1 MAFKGSGN
9 ATMWCRWQSN
19 GTVDRCHAISSVTGV
34 ISGVYQLNFET
45 EQTTSKYAVAG
56 MQHTNGFMGYYA
68 QYTTSVR
75 VGTLTDGGGYIA
87 VANNSAII
95 CHDT

>member
-19 GTVDRCHAISSVTGV
+19 GTVDRSHAISSVNNFAG
-34 ISGVYQLNFET
+34 GRYQLNFET
-45 EQTTSKYAVAG
+45 TQTTSKYAVAG
-56 MQHTNGFMGYYA
+56 MQHTNGFMGFYS
-68 QYTTSVR
+68 QSTDNLR
-75 VGTLTDGGGYIA
+75 VGTLTDGGGYIS

>member
-1 MAFKGSGN
+1 M
-9 ATMWCRWQSN
+9 
-19 GTVDRCHAISSVTGV
+19 
-34 ISGVYQLNFET
+34 YQLNFET